1 MTTVFVPYAIPDHE
15 PGKLFRV
22 VEPWKVVVRYGEDV
36 VINPGDTFMI
46 LAVEQQQVELVSDR
60 CIRFTCLG
68 NNGVV
73 WYLWFSPETLKNH
86 KPFYSSPIP
95 TYFAVPL

>member
-1 MTTVFVPYAIPDHE
+1 MTTVFVPYAVPDHE

-22 VEPWKVVVRYGEDV
+22 VEAWVVILRYGEDMI
-36 VINPGDTFMI
+36 INPGDSFMI
-46 LAVEQQQVELVSDR
+46 LAVEQQHVELPGDR

-73 WYLWFSPETLKNH
+73 WYLWYSPEIVKRG
-86 KPFYSSPIP
+86 KPFYNTPFVR
-95 TYFAVPL
+95 TFAVPL